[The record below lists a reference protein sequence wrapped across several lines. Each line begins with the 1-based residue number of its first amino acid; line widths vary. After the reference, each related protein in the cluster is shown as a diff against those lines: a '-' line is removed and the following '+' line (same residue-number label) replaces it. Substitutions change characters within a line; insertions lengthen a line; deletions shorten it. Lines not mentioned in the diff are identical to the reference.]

1 MSLLEISDLCVDYTV
16 PGGRLRA
23 VDEVTLQLEAG
34 EAVGIVGESG
44 CGKTTL
50 GLSIPVLLP
59 RNAAIAGGAI
69 RLDGQDV
76 SELNETR
83 LNTLRWTTVAF
94 IFQGAMNAL
103 NPVARVD
110 RQIVEPIL
118 AHEPG
123 TSAADA
129 RARARELLEQVGVSP
144 SRASSYPHE
153 FSGGMRQ
160 RVMIA
165 MSLACRPKLL
175 IADEPTTALDVIS
188 QAQILTLLGSLRR
201 TYGLSLMLIS
211 HDLSAVKRTCD
222 RVVVMYAGVIVEE
235 GPAAAIL
242 GGRGKPATASHPY
255 TRALIRSHPDLAG
268 DRVLADALPG
278 NPPDLS
284 TPMQGCRFF
293 SRCSERLAICEHVVP
308 QPITVAPGHQAACH
322 LLTEQAP

>member
-1 MSLLEISDLCVDYTV
+1 MSLLEVSGLSVDYRV
-16 PGGRLRA
+16 PGGTLRA
-23 VDEVTLQLEAG
+23 VDEVTLRLDAG
-34 EAVGIVGESG
+34 DAVGIVGESG

-59 RNAAIAGGAI
+59 RNAAIASGAI
-69 RLDGQDV
+69 RLDDHDI
-76 SELNETR
+76 SELDEPR
-83 LNTLRWTTVAF
+83 LNLLRWTTVAF

-123 TSAADA
+123 TSASDA
-129 RARARELLEQVGVSP
+129 RARARELLDQVGVSA

-201 TYGLSLMLIS
+201 TYGLSLLLIS

-235 GPAAAIL
+235 GPAAEIL
-242 GGRGKPATASHPY
+242 GGHGRPGTAAHPY
-255 TRALIRSHPDLAG
+255 TRALIRSHPDLQG
-268 DRVLADALPG
+268 ERVLADALPG
-278 NPPDLS
+278 NPPDL
-284 TPMQGCRFF
+284 TAPMEGCRFYA
-293 SRCSERLAICEHVVP
+293 RCSERLPICEHVVP
-308 QPITVAPGHQAACH
+308 PPVTVGAGHEAACH
-322 LLTEQAP
+322 LLTDSAP